1 MPFSPNSSNNDEQL
15 AAVCIILKYVRCTAP
30 ANLTLLDQSSYKQW
44 LDFKRDLLFPGNWV
58 TSLKVITNLKLNAHR
73 EIICC
78 SVLLFKFLNNFK
90 DGFLSVNN
98 ERMSLK
104 TYVASSL
111 TLFPKG

>member
-1 MPFSPNSSNNDEQL
+1 MSDVGP
-15 AAVCIILKYVRCTAP
+15 P
-30 ANLTLLDQSSYKQW
+30 ANLSLLDQSSFNPL
-44 LDFKRDLLFPGNWV
+44 LDFKRDLLFPGNRV
-58 TSLKVITNLKLNAHR
+58 TLLKVITNLKLNARR
-73 EIICC
+73 EITCC

-98 ERMSLK
+98 ERMSIK